1 MIQDK
6 RLGVVVT
13 SYEGVRNA
21 SKYVQTLEHAFKN
34 IHDVLHA

>member
-13 SYEGVRNA
+13 TYEGSRSA
-21 SKYVQTLEHAFKN
+21 SKYVQTLAHAFKR
-34 IHDVLHA
+34 IHDVLHT